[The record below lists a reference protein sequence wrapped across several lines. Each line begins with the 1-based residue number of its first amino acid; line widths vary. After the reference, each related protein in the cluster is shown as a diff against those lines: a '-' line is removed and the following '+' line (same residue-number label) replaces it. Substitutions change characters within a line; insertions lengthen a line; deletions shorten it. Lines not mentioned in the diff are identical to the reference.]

1 MVFHPLSSNGAQGD
15 YIFSHFYDVAIASTK
30 LSILALY
37 WRIFATV
44 RFRAAVAVTAAVV
57 FCWLVAIEVALGLG
71 CQPIQGWWD
80 AAAASGSCV
89 DKVAFTYS
97 TNSINLATDF
107 WVFAMPLPVI
117 LGLQASMDRRI
128 GLCFLFSVGLG
139 TVCIFL
145 SYLSSLVSIFGVPS
159 VPEFR
164 FVYGK
169 IMCQCHVP
177 IGRHPAL
184 LYKLPNEI
192 GNWANELPH

>member
-1 MVFHPLSSNGAQGD
+1 M
-15 YIFSHFYDVAIASTK
+15 AIASTK

-71 CQPIQGWWD
+71 CRPIQGWWD
-80 AAAASGSCV
+80 AAAAEAGSCV
-89 DKVAFTYS
+89 DKVAFTYA

-107 WVFAMPLPVI
+107 WIFAMPLPVI

-139 TVCIFL
+139 TVCGFL
-145 SYLSSLVSIFGVPS
+145 LI
-159 VPEFR
+159 
-164 FVYGK
+164 
-169 IMCQCHVP
+169 P
-177 IGRHPAL
+177 I
-184 LYKLPNEI
+184 
-192 GNWANELPH
+192 